1 MNRLQNRILEGYMT
15 KDEFKDRVFE
25 IMNDTEKV
33 SIEDI
38 ETNDN
43 EDTMEITLK
52 DGSKFGMYMVEVNR
66 KNL

>member
-15 KDEFKDRVFE
+15 KDEFKDRVSE

-52 DGSKFGMYMVEVNR
+52 DGSKFEMYMVEVNR

>member
-52 DGSKFGMYMVEVNR
+52 DGSKFEMYMVEVNR

>member
-33 SIEDI
+33 SIADI

-52 DGSKFGMYMVEVNR
+52 DGSKFGMYMVEVKCNES
-66 KNL
+66 

>member
-1 MNRLQNRILEGYMT
+1 MT

-52 DGSKFGMYMVEVNR
+52 DGSKFEMYMVEVNR